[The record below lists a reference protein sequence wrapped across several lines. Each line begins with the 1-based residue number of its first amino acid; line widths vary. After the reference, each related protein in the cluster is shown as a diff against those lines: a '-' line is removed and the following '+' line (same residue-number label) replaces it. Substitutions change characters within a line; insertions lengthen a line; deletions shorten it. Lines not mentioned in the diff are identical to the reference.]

1 MKVIKRDGRTVEFNK
16 EKIKNAILK
25 AYEDVDK
32 NIENSNAK
40 TKASEIANYIFNI
53 NKDMSVEEIQDIV
66 EEKLMASNRKDVAT
80 DTTINNTC

>member
-40 TKASEIANYIFNI
+40 TKASEIANYIFNY
-53 NKDMSVEEIQDIV
+53 K
-66 EEKLMASNRKDVAT
+66 
-80 DTTINNTC
+80 